1 MNRRAVAAGVLAIS
15 GLAGCGTGTDS
26 SGTATLTV
34 YAASSLTAT
43 FTDLAADF
51 EGDHEEVEVALS
63 FGGSADLVAQVQQGA
78 PADVVATADTA
89 TMDRLAAEDL
99 VEEPI
104 VFASNRLE
112 IAVPP
117 GNPAGVRSLQ
127 DLTEPGLNLVLCA
140 PEVPCGAAAAQVAEV
155 GGVTLAPVSEEQS
168 VTDVL
173 GKVVSG
179 EADAGLVYVTDV
191 RAAGD
196 EVQGV
201 GFPESAD
208 VVNAY
213 PLAVVTGTDHGDLA
227 AEFLA
232 LVTGERGREVLS
244 AAGFGRPHQG

>member
-1 MNRRAVAAGVLAIS
+1 MNRRAVAACVLALS
-15 GLAGCGTGTDS
+15 GVAGCGTATDPG
-26 SGTATLTV
+26 GTATLTV

-43 FTDLAADF
+43 FTELAADF
-51 EGDHEEVEVALS
+51 EEDHEEVEVELS

-99 VEEPI
+99 VEEPV

-127 DLTEPGLNLVLCA
+127 DLSQPGLNLVLCA
-140 PEVPCGAAAAQVAEV
+140 PEVPCGAAAARVAEV
-155 GGVTLAPVSEEQS
+155 GGVRLAPVSEEQS

-196 EVQGV
+196 QVQGV
-201 GFPESAD
+201 GFPESAE
-208 VVNAY
+208 VVNDY
-213 PLAVVTGTDHGDLA
+213 PLAVVSGTDHGDLA
-227 AEFLA
+227 AAFLA
-232 LVTGERGREVLS
+232 LVTGQRGREVLS
-244 AAGFGRPHQG
+244 AAGFGRPQS